1 MFDSKPCEWRDLPE
15 VVDGW
20 RLSRHARQAI
30 VDRGFRLEDVRAAL
44 SDPRQTYTAFDYGFD
59 RWVYQRDHLSVVVV
73 RETRVVITV
82 LLRSWAKWTD
92 DDARS
97 ANGVPAA

>member
-1 MFDSKPCEWRDLPE
+1 MKCQSAGQKL
-15 VVDGW
+15 
-20 RLSRHARQAI
+20 
-30 VDRGFRLEDVRAAL
+30 AL
-44 SDPRQTYTAFDYGFD
+44 LTSAPSSYSQTHTAFDYSPD
-59 RWVYQRDHLSVVVV
+59 RWVHQRGHLSVVVV